1 MPAMLETS
9 RVGRRRF
16 AALAMLAGFAAGC
29 AHFGEAFDERVSR
42 GVSGRHVRIAWSC
55 DGAPSGEAPS
65 AASARVGL
73 AVSGPPEQRGL
84 LTRAAYLPADATG
97 EIVGEVFGQGSRV
110 RTAQPF
116 ALGLS
121 GAPLATQLRE
131 AVAARLRSVGIELA
145 AESPAAPSALAI
157 AIAKVWVATSS
168 GGFFSLKGDL
178 VAEVVWT
185 AAFPAGAGST
195 PAWRRSFARRV
206 HRRVAYAYVR
216 DHEAALGEAWCGAL
230 DDFAAAAR
238 TELAPLLSASRRG
251 APPAW

>member
-185 AAFPAGAGST
+185 ALREARPPPRRIRVRARPRGS
-195 PAWRRSFARRV
+195 ARRGVVRRARRLRRSRTHGAR
-206 HRRVAYAYVR
+206 
-216 DHEAALGEAWCGAL
+216 AASLRL
-230 DDFAAAAR
+230 
-238 TELAPLLSASRRG
+238 ASRR
-251 APPAW
+251 AASVVA